1 MAAQNDEH
9 LVMIPLEEMEN
20 RNLDRED
27 ERVVD
32 RGDRANYDE
41 IEVKFDKDFWLK
53 VQERV
58 KSKRLSWSRAMD
70 EVHADC
76 LMEKYGKNVL
86 LVIIHEWPQRPK
98 YKEEPEVLPSL
109 EYLISRLTEIIL
121 ERDTKE
127 DYKYFRVASE
137 GDLTRPTLLH
147 LAAAQNFLH
156 VSKALVEHYPG
167 LMYIY
172 SKEQEEKPSCLPV
185 ELALMEYK
193 DDTAAYLI
201 SQMRHDRVQKL
212 FLCKENEEQTQTKFY
227 FGDYISRQDEKT
239 KEPLMKKTVL
249 AILDKHINPRWP
261 YLPEMREDEENDS
274 ELERVFSSVPDDPMH
289 YDFFYHILE
298 ADDKGRK
305 PQIEVATEVGEHEAF
320 LNTGMIAN
328 PKFNDKSLSCLRRLA
343 ESGHKEAIQH
353 PVVRMLVSKKWNDFA
368 RFWFRVQAA
377 FYVLFLTVL
386 SFALIHGS
394 TQDDPTQYSG
404 KANGLRL
411 FCEALSI
418 IFLMFYFFEEVNQAL
433 RERQTY
439 IKDPYN
445 YFDWLGLIL
454 TILVIPLRIGGVD
467 CQWSVA
473 AVGYLFNFLR
483 LFKFSCIFRI
493 TGLYTKTLAKIVYL
507 DITRF
512 CVVFVVIFLGFC
524 GSMYMALKAT
534 ASQKHFSNFGWLML
548 AAVRALFEQ
557 QPVEE
562 DYSKFSWLAILILL
576 SYMAMVIVIMLNILI
591 AQMSYTYSE
600 AKRTAKL
607 QYAVDTML
615 ITARLEYSRFARL
628 NFRVKNYTPGQWIGE
643 KKLANE
649 MLEYSEDSHPWETM
663 EEKLTNIRELM
674 RKVVRKWKDTDPLE
688 SVHDKLDNLT
698 IIAEKLPVPWG
709 E

>member
-1 MAAQNDEH
+1 MQHPLKVFSQSKARKAITARPIFWEFSGIWAFETAMDSNKDKY
-9 LVMIPLEEMEN
+9 LVIPVEEREMEN
-20 RNLDRED
+20 RNSDSESTDRDYEF
-27 ERVVD
+27 
-32 RGDRANYDE
+32 
-41 IEVKFDKDFWLK
+41 EVKFDKDFWLK
-53 VQERV
+53 VQDRV
-58 KSKRLSWSRAMD
+58 KSKKLSWSRAMD
-70 EVHADC
+70 EVHAVC

-86 LVIIHEWPQRPK
+86 PVIIHKWPQRRK
-98 YKEEPEVLPSL
+98 YAKKPEVLPSL

-127 DYKYFRVASE
+127 DYKYFRVASK
-137 GDLTRPTLLH
+137 DDPTRPTLLH
-147 LAAAQNFLH
+147 LAAEQNFLH

-167 LMYIY
+167 LMYMY
-172 SKEQEEKPSCLPV
+172 SEKQKEKPSYLPV
-185 ELALMEYK
+185 ELALKKYK

-212 FLCKENEEQTQTKFY
+212 FLCRENEAQTPMKFY
-227 FGDYISRQDEKT
+227 FGDYISCQDAKT

-249 AILDKHINPRWP
+249 AILDKHINFFFFFFLHFL
-261 YLPEMREDEENDS
+261 LPVAITRENRS
-274 ELERVFSSVPDDPMH
+274 WV
-289 YDFFYHILE
+289 
-298 ADDKGRK
+298 
-305 PQIEVATEVGEHEAF
+305 VATKTF
-320 LNTGMIAN
+320 YN
-328 PKFNDKSLSCLRRLA
+328 PVVLDITKNCFFFFQ
-343 ESGHKEAIQH
+343 EAIQH
-353 PVVRMLVSKKWNDFA
+353 PVVRMLVSRKWNKFA
-368 RFWFRVQAA
+368 HIWFCVQAA

-418 IFLMFYFFEEVNQAL
+418 IFLMFYFFEEVNQAE
-433 RERQTY
+433 REWQTY
-439 IKDPYN
+439 FKDPYN

-454 TILVIPLRIGGVD
+454 TFLVIPLRFVGVD
-467 CQWSVA
+467 SQWSVA
-473 AVGYLFNFLR
+473 ALGYLFNFLR
-483 LFKFSCIFRI
+483 LFKFSCVTRT
-493 TGLYTKTLAKIVYL
+493 TGLYTKTLAKIVYR
-507 DITRF
+507 DVSRF

-534 ASQKHFSNFGWLML
+534 ASQKHFSNFSWLML

-562 DYSKFSWLAILILL
+562 DYSKFRWLSILILL

-615 ITARLEYSRFARL
+615 ITARLEYSRFARWNL
-628 NFRVKNYTPGQWIGE
+628 RVKNYINGDWISE
-643 KKLANE
+643 KDLAKE
-649 MLEYSEDSHPWETM
+649 IIEYSEDSHPWETM

-674 RKVVRKWKDTDPLE
+674 RKVVRRAKDTDPLE
-688 SVHDKLDNLT
+688 SIDDKLNNLT
-698 IIAEKLPVPWG
+698 KIVEKIPVS
-709 E
+709 

>member
-1 MAAQNDEH
+1 MQTLQHPLKVFSQSKARKAITARPIFWVFSGIWAFETAMDSNKDKY
-9 LVMIPLEEMEN
+9 LVIPVEEREMEN
-20 RNLDRED
+20 RNSDSESTDRDYEF
-27 ERVVD
+27 EM
-32 RGDRANYDE
+32 
-41 IEVKFDKDFWLK
+41 KFDKDFWLK
-53 VQERV
+53 VQDRV
-58 KSKRLSWSRAMD
+58 KSKKLSWSRAMD
-70 EVHADC
+70 EVRADC

-86 LVIIHEWPQRPK
+86 LVIIHEWPQRRK
-98 YKEEPEVLPSL
+98 YQEKPEVLPSL

-127 DYKYFRVASE
+127 DYKYFRVASK
-137 GDLTRPTLLH
+137 DDPTRPTLLH
-147 LAAAQNFLH
+147 LAAEQNFLH

-172 SKEQEEKPSCLPV
+172 SKEQEEKPSYLPV
-185 ELALMEYK
+185 ELALKKYK

-212 FLCKENEEQTQTKFY
+212 FLCQENEAQTPMKFY
-227 FGDYISRQDEKT
+227 FGDYISCQDAKT

-261 YLPEMREDEENDS
+261 YLPEMKEDEENDS
-274 ELERVFSSVPDDPMH
+274 ELERAFSSVPDDPMN

-298 ADDKGRK
+298 ADDKGRQPK
-305 PQIEVATEVGEHEAF
+305 IEVATEVDEHGAS
-320 LNTGMIAN
+320 LKTGMIAN
-328 PKFNDKSLSCLRRLA
+328 PKFNAKSLSCLRRIA
-343 ESGHKEAIQH
+343 ERGNSTPCGPNACLKEVEQVRSYLVLPKFVCPFPKIHSKLFIPVSFLSHSFWGPSNFFSGEA
-353 PVVRMLVSKKWNDFA
+353 SSYCS
-368 RFWFRVQAA
+368 VQAA

-418 IFLMFYFFEEVNQAL
+418 IFLMFYFFEEVNQAE
-433 RERQTY
+433 REWQTY
-439 IKDPYN
+439 FKDPYN

-454 TILVIPLRIGGVD
+454 TFLVIPLRFVGVD
-467 CQWSVA
+467 SQWSVA
-473 AVGYLFNFLR
+473 ALGYLFNFLR
-483 LFKFSCIFRI
+483 LFKFSCVTRT
-493 TGLYTKTLAKIVYL
+493 TGLYTKTLAKIVYR
-507 DITRF
+507 DISRF

-534 ASQKHFSNFGWLML
+534 ASQKHFSWLML
-548 AAVRALFEQ
+548 AGVRALFEQ

-562 DYSKFSWLAILILL
+562 DYSKFRWLAILILL

-607 QYAVDTML
+607 QYAVDT
-615 ITARLEYSRFARL
+615 
-628 NFRVKNYTPGQWIGE
+628 
-643 KKLANE
+643 
-649 MLEYSEDSHPWETM
+649 
-663 EEKLTNIRELM
+663 
-674 RKVVRKWKDTDPLE
+674 
-688 SVHDKLDNLT
+688 
-698 IIAEKLPVPWG
+698 
-709 E
+709 

>member
-433 RERQTY
+433 R
-439 IKDPYN
+439 
-445 YFDWLGLIL
+445 
-454 TILVIPLRIGGVD
+454 
-467 CQWSVA
+467 
-473 AVGYLFNFLR
+473 
-483 LFKFSCIFRI
+483 I